1 MSRQESFP
9 PTSPLIPTDP
19 NEKIA
24 MAPRHDSVHYAQDVE
39 VDELRMKV
47 AELQNSEAAATHM
60 RDQMCLELQM
70 YKTDVRKKK
79 DEIFDLVSESSKQS
93 RSSKAL
99 ENQMAKLRED
109 TEKKVREIELEL
121 DREKKKKRTK
131 GEQDAAKAIAQLQ
144 TEVATKDSKIEE
156 LEARLSEIKLP
167 PDSTCEEVE
176 TSLAN
181 TQPAYPHHGSS
192 CEEYEKLVFQMLRD
206 AQQLQLAI
214 EAEAEGLRHLAEA
227 NADLIDSHDM
237 DLESIR
243 ELTRKEERYYAQ
255 IKHLEETIGN
265 LRTEQRLNAGVF
277 HDIELADPVAQPLG
291 FSPMAHL
298 CTTPVA
304 PGDNKTEIS
313 GYMHR
318 LRAAELDIESLVS
331 EKLCLAVKFAELEV
345 QLASSKVTLEAQEQD
360 KRSLAFSEL
369 QAVSITPRAPP
380 TASTPVAN
388 PALLAELEDLGKSI
402 NNLSDP
408 PLKTAT
414 PHDKTRAQ
422 PDLLNVAL
430 TINIKP
436 SSKRNYSFLQRIKSV
451 ISSTSKLDIH
461 GPKEMIK
468 QFVASMEDVEKDHA
482 EKTQRVF
489 ELDKVTQQLSAKAEA
504 LEEQLRDRV
513 KCLDPTHRTL
523 ADELAAKN
531 EQFAMQEQLL
541 TDFRRSTGT

>member
-19 NEKIA
+19 NEKLA
-24 MAPRHDSVHYAQDVE
+24 TAPRHDSVHSAQDVE
-39 VDELRMKV
+39 VHELRTKV
-47 AELQNSEAAATHM
+47 AELQNSEAAAKHM
-60 RDQMCLELQM
+60 CDQMCLELQM
-70 YKTDVRKKK
+70 YKIDGRKKK
-79 DEIFDLVSESSKQS
+79 DEIFGLVSESSKQS

-109 TEKKVREIELEL
+109 TEKKVRQIELKL
-121 DREKKKKRTK
+121 DREKKKNRTN
-131 GEQDAAKAIAQLQ
+131 GEQDATKAIAQLQ
-144 TEVATKDSKIEE
+144 TEVAAKNTEIEM

-167 PDSTCEEVE
+167 PDSTCEVE

-181 TQPAYPHHGSS
+181 TQPAYSHHGSS

-214 EAEAEGLRHLAEA
+214 EVEAEGLRHLAEA
-227 NADLIDSHDM
+227 NADLTDSHDM

-243 ELTRKEERYYAQ
+243 ELTTKEERYYAQ

-277 HDIELADPVAQPLG
+277 HDIELTDPVGQPLG
-291 FSPMAHL
+291 FSPMVHL

-304 PGDNKTEIS
+304 PGDNKTEIA
-313 GYMHR
+313 GYMHL

-360 KRSLAFSEL
+360 KRSLAFSKL
-369 QAVSITPRAPP
+369 QAVSVIPRAPP

-388 PALLAELEDLGKSI
+388 SALLAELEDLGKSI

-414 PHDKTRAQ
+414 PHDKTRTQ
-422 PDLLNVAL
+422 PDPLNVAL

-482 EKTQRVF
+482 EKTQRVI
-489 ELDKVTQQLSAKAEA
+489 ELDKVAMQLSAKAEA

-523 ADELAAKN
+523 ADELAAKD

-541 TDFRRSTGT
+541 TDFRRSTGA